1 MLTARVTSPA
11 ALSSLP
17 HLYTVYALF
26 LLHVKVADHS
36 VTDMTLKAVITHLE
50 TLESQV
56 LAPRLREILH
66 SKEVWLHSY
75 IELSYLVL
83 NDKYLNYI

>member
-1 MLTARVTSPA
+1 MLGVWSMLTARVTSPA

-36 VTDMTLKAVITHLE
+36 VIDMTLKAVITHLE
-50 TLESQV
+50 TSESQV
-56 LAPRLREILH
+56 LAPPLREILH

-75 IELSYLVL
+75 IEFSYIV
-83 NDKYLNYI
+83 